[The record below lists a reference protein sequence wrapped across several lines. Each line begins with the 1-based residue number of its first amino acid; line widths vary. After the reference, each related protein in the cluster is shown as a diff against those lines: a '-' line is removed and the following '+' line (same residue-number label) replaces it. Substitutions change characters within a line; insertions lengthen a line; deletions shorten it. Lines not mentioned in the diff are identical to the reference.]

1 MRLHSK
7 ELGLSGRLG
16 VPKLGIVGGLLVLL
30 MLVAAACDDKA
41 QPTGPTA
48 TQGSPGTGAQTQQ
61 VATPTTTSTPQLP
74 GSIKPVP
81 ASESYRLDLGA
92 GVVVAFVEGLSA
104 EQPDKVAYVTHVPS
118 GSQAML
124 DRDGQIIDRH
134 DGRGDGPG
142 RLDAV
147 LEDGAEMDRILKG
160 LKSDEDVRP
169 RETVIDW
176 VPLIQFGGIHYL
188 ARWRLAGQATREGDR
203 DLTAEDLGPEFYRIA
218 FRGDGYVGAAYR
230 YQDGDSTYLNPGTPV
245 YAVKGYSPEFRLA
258 TLEEGRVRLFE
269 SDTNPLARTGEDLL
283 DIRGKVKAVD
293 VLSTKSSIK
302 VLGTKAEDGED
313 LVLGTI
319 NEVRAIERFV
329 EMVLDSPVDQG
340 NRDREGPRYFL
351 SFHLADGTSVGRTLW
366 LESGELSRGIMT
378 DPVVTLFVWSALGD
392 EHRPA
397 VTDGGPR
404 ISERLAARLGLA
416 YLGFAV
422 PEIVATGKP
431 HSPVVRLMR
440 GSEFQAMRM
449 SNPRATD
456 TDPLV
461 WVVEA
466 QGSWRQAGIVPKEKR
481 QDFSV
486 GLVTFDADTGR
497 RYGTSHVNTSLLGT
511 GGDARPITLSVTP
524 TPSPTA
530 LAAEYSAVDLAAWY
544 EDVKDTVWQIPGIA
558 WTDLSK
564 RRNRIEIGLRPL
576 RGVRE
581 RFEAALGTLEVPRQA
596 IEVEVGC
603 ERVIQWP
610 DEVGEASED
619 SFLRSFAYSLDV
631 VSQVPYGGTVRMK
644 LTLQNV
650 TNEQVKVALG
660 GKPAY
665 DFVLTT
671 SDGEGVWNWKC
682 GRITL
687 DVLGSETLEPGEK
700 LEFIGEWEQVDNRGE
715 PVPPGTY
722 LVRGVLNFGQRNVV
736 PVGMVVTAALE
747 MEVLQ

>member
-1 MRLHSK
+1 MPLVV
-7 ELGLSGRLG
+7 GL
-16 VPKLGIVGGLLVLL
+16 VALVL
-30 MLVAAACDDKA
+30 AACGDA
-41 QPTGPTA
+41 NSFPTA
-48 TQGSPGTGAQTQQ
+48 TREPIVPASQPQEMPTL
-61 VATPTTTSTPQLP
+61 TPTPKLP
-74 GSIKPVP
+74 GSITPAP
-81 ASESYRLDLGA
+81 ASESHRLDLGE
-92 GVVVAFVEGLSA
+92 GVVVAFVEGLSP
-104 EQPDKVAYVTHVPS
+104 EFSGKVAYVTHVAT
-118 GSQAML
+118 GSQLVL
-124 DRDGQIIDRH
+124 DRDGQVIDRH
-134 DGRGDGPG
+134 DGRDDGSA
-142 RLDAV
+142 RLDGV
-147 LEDGAEMDRILKG
+147 LA
-160 LKSDEDVRP
+160 DEDTMERIVEGLQGDEDLRP
-169 RETVIDW
+169 RESAADW
-176 VPLIQFGGIHYL
+176 VHSVQFGGITYL
-188 ARWRLAGQATREGDR
+188 AKGGLGGPGITEGKR
-203 DLTAEDLGPEFYRIA
+203 ALTIDDLGPELYRVA
-218 FRGDGYVGAAYR
+218 FRIDGYGGSFH
-230 YQDGDSTYLNPGTPV
+230 QDGDATYLNPGTPV
-245 YAVKGYSPEFRLA
+245 YVVKGYSQEFRLG
-258 TLEEGRVRLFE
+258 TLEDGEVTLFE
-269 SDTNPLARTGEDLL
+269 ADTNPGARIGENLL
-283 DIRGKVKAVD
+283 DIRGKVMSID

-440 GSEFQAMRM
+440 RSEFQAMRM

-481 QDFSV
+481 QDFSA
-486 GLVTFDADTGR
+486 GLVAFDADTGR

-558 WTDLSK
+558 WTDLSE

-619 SFLRSFAYSLDV
+619 SFLRYFDYSLDV
-631 VSQVPYGGTVRMK
+631 VSQVPYRGTVRMK

-650 TNEQVKVALG
+650 TNDQVKVALG

-722 LVRGVLNFGQRNVV
+722 LVRGVLNFGQRNVA

>member
-1 MRLHSK
+1 MTD
-7 ELGLSGRLG
+7 
-16 VPKLGIVGGLLVLL
+16 IVGLLDALPTTSVRLAL
-30 MLVAAACDDKA
+30 FP
-41 QPTGPTA
+41 QPAREPIVPASQPQEMPTL
-48 TQGSPGTGAQTQQ
+48 
-61 VATPTTTSTPQLP
+61 TPTPKLP
-74 GSIKPVP
+74 GSITPAP
-81 ASESYRLDLGA
+81 ASESHRLDLGE
-92 GVVVAFVEGLSA
+92 GVVVAFVEGLSP
-104 EQPDKVAYVTHVPS
+104 EFSGKVAYVTHVAT
-118 GSQAML
+118 GSQLVL
-124 DRDGQIIDRH
+124 DRDGQVIDRH
-134 DGRGDGPG
+134 DGRDDGSA
-142 RLDAV
+142 RLDGV
-147 LEDGAEMDRILKG
+147 LA
-160 LKSDEDVRP
+160 DEDTMERIVEGLQGDEDLRP
-169 RETVIDW
+169 RESVADW
-176 VPLIQFGGIHYL
+176 VHSVQFGGITYL
-188 ARWRLAGQATREGDR
+188 AKGGLGGPGITEGKR
-203 DLTAEDLGPEFYRIA
+203 ALTIDDLGPELYRVA
-218 FRGDGYVGAAYR
+218 FRIDGYGGSFH
-230 YQDGDSTYLNPGTPV
+230 QDGDATYLNPGTPV
-245 YAVKGYSPEFRLA
+245 YVVKGYSQEFRLG
-258 TLEEGRVRLFE
+258 TLEDGEVTLFE
-269 SDTNPLARTGEDLL
+269 ADTNPGARIGENLL
-283 DIRGKVKAVD
+283 DIRGKVMSID

-440 GSEFQAMRM
+440 RSEFQAMRM

-486 GLVTFDADTGR
+486 GLVAFDADTGR

-524 TPSPTA
+524 TPSLTA

-558 WTDLSK
+558 WTDLSE

-619 SFLRSFAYSLDV
+619 SFLRYFDYSLDV
-631 VSQVPYGGTVRMK
+631 VSQVPYRGTVRMK

-650 TNEQVKVALG
+650 TNDQVKVALG